1 MFEVKKIGEDV
12 WVAMEEEKGAVE
24 GEGEKGDMSDEE
36 WDKLEEKMEADA
48 ISWWV

>member
-12 WVAMEEEKGAVE
+12 WVAMEEQEQE
-24 GEGEKGDMSDEE
+24 GLPDDLGMSQEE
-36 WDKLEEKMEADA
+36 WDALEKKMEADA